1 MKKIIASTLT
11 FIYILCHLSLCRAAD
26 NNDILPEF
34 PDIKSQY
41 IVLMDADSGEVL
53 YQRNMDKKCYP
64 EAPLR

>member
-1 MKKIIASTLT
+1 M
-11 FIYILCHLSLCRAAD
+11 CHLSLCRAAD

-53 YQRNMDKKCYP
+53 YQRNMDKNAILQ
-64 EAPLR
+64 APPR

>member
-11 FIYILCHLSLCRAAD
+11 FIYIMCHLSLCRAAD

-41 IVLMDADSGEVL
+41 IVLMDAEFRGGSLSEEYG
-53 YQRNMDKKCYP
+53 
-64 EAPLR
+64 